1 MVNQVPTLPAV
12 LIGGPPHAGKSVLFY
27 SLTHALRERGIR
39 HHAIRA
45 CPDGEGNWSQESDE
59 ETVSQIRMPI
69 KGEWPQGFVER
80 ICLDLEHR
88 CFPLLVDMGGSP
100 KESQVCLLRQCT
112 HSLLLLRAD
121 KEDYTRLWLRLIA
134 ESGLSPLAQ
143 IDSQLGGP
151 SAITSYSPVLTGPL
165 TRLIR
170 NDTTAANGPLFV
182 ALVERIAALFNAS
195 APQELEH
202 AFLERSPTKLVIN
215 LYTSLK
221 AIDPSA
227 TRWEP
232 GMLPPLL
239 ASVPTDVPLSIYGA
253 GPNWVYAT
261 LAAHTYGQPLYQF
274 DPRLPFG
281 WIQPL
286 RLQLSTEQS
295 PEVIMQTSDHQEAT
309 VLSLQIPSKHLDY
322 FQAGPLPVPPVRTD
336 SGLIIDGI
344 TPFWLLT
351 ALVRL
356 YKEAGV
362 AWIAV
367 YYPQSKEA
375 IIVYSRMVRY
385 NPGDAVPKPSV

>member
-39 HHAIRA
+39 HHAFRA
-45 CPDGEGNWSQESDE
+45 CPDGEGNWTQESDE

-69 KGEWPQGFVER
+69 KGEWPQAFVER

-88 CFPLLVDMGGSP
+88 CFPLLVDVGGHP
-100 KESQVCLLRQCT
+100 KESQACILRKCT

-134 ESGLSPLAQ
+134 ESGLLPLAQ
-143 IDSQLGGP
+143 IDSQLKGT
-151 SAITSYSPVLTGPL
+151 STITSQTPILTGTL
-165 TRLIR
+165 TGLER
-170 NDTTAANGPLFV
+170 NDISSAKGPLFD
-182 ALVERIAALFNAS
+182 AP

-221 AIDPSA
+221 AIAPSA

-253 GPNWVYAT
+253 GPNWVYAA

-295 PEVIMQTSDHQEAT
+295 PEILAQIYEHQDLT
-309 VLSLQIPSKHLDY
+309 VLSLQIPTKHLDY
-322 FQAGPLPVPPVRTD
+322 FQPGLLPFPPVRTD
-336 SGLIIDGI
+336 RGLIIDGI

-351 ALVRL
+351 TLVRL

-367 YYPQSKEA
+367 YYPQSKKA
-375 IIVYSRMVRY
+375 VIVYSRLERY
-385 NPGDAVPKPSV
+385 NPGDSVPKPPV

>member
-1 MVNQVPTLPAV
+1 MA
-12 LIGGPPHAGKSVLFY
+12 K
-27 SLTHALRERGIR
+27 R
-39 HHAIRA
+39 
-45 CPDGEGNWSQESDE
+45 
-59 ETVSQIRMPI
+59 
-69 KGEWPQGFVER
+69 
-80 ICLDLEHR
+80 
-88 CFPLLVDMGGSP
+88 
-100 KESQVCLLRQCT
+100 
-112 HSLLLLRAD
+112 
-121 KEDYTRLWLRLIA
+121 DY
-134 ESGLSPLAQ
+134 
-143 IDSQLGGP
+143 QLGAT

-295 PEVIMQTSDHQEAT
+295 PEVIMQTSDHQ
-309 VLSLQIPSKHLDY
+309 
-322 FQAGPLPVPPVRTD
+322 
-336 SGLIIDGI
+336 
-344 TPFWLLT
+344 
-351 ALVRL
+351 
-356 YKEAGV
+356 
-362 AWIAV
+362 
-367 YYPQSKEA
+367 
-375 IIVYSRMVRY
+375 
-385 NPGDAVPKPSV
+385 

>member
-39 HHAIRA
+39 HHAFRA
-45 CPDGEGNWSQESDE
+45 CPDGEGNWTQESDE

-69 KGEWPQGFVER
+69 KGEWPQAFVER

-88 CFPLLVDMGGSP
+88 CFPLLVDVGGHP
-100 KESQVCLLRQCT
+100 KESQACILRKCT

-134 ESGLSPLAQ
+134 ESGLLPLAQ
-143 IDSQLGGP
+143 IDSQLKGT
-151 SAITSYSPVLTGPL
+151 STITSQTPILTGTL
-165 TRLIR
+165 TGLER
-170 NDTTAANGPLFV
+170 NDISSAKGPLFD
-182 ALVERIAALFNAS
+182 ALVERIATLFNAS
-195 APQELEH
+195 APQELEK
-202 AFLERSPTKLVIN
+202 AFLEHSPTKLVIN
-215 LYTSLK
+215 LYTSLN
-221 AIDPSA
+221 AIAPST

-232 GMLPPLL
+232 GMLPYLL
-239 ASVPTDVPLSIYGA
+239 ASIPTNAPLSIYGA
-253 GPNWVYAT
+253 GPNWVYAA
-261 LAAHTYGQPLYQF
+261 LSAHTYQQPLYQF

-295 PEVIMQTSDHQEAT
+295 PEILAQIYEHQDLT
-309 VLSLQIPSKHLDY
+309 VLSLQIPTKHLDY
-322 FQAGPLPVPPVRTD
+322 FQPGLLPFPPVRTD
-336 SGLIIDGI
+336 RGLIIDGI

-351 ALVRL
+351 TLVRL

-367 YYPQSKEA
+367 YYPQSKKA
-375 IIVYSRMVRY
+375 VIVYSRLERY
-385 NPGDAVPKPSV
+385 NPGDSVPKPPV